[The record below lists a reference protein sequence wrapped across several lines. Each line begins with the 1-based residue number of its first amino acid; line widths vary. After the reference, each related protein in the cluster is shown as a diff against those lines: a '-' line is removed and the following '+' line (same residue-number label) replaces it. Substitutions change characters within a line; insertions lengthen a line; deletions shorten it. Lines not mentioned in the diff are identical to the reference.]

1 MMNDIVKA
9 VCAVRLFICR
19 CRLHVRREAIGR
31 ACVAIL
37 VGICLGTPGPATA
50 NPVGLNS
57 PTSGV
62 AFSGVGTPNVTITSS
77 ALRSIVNA
85 QGFDIAS
92 NETTSVLQAA
102 NAAMLVRIG
111 SLNPTS
117 IQGQLNAMG
126 TLVLINPNGVFFG
139 AGSQINVNGLIVS
152 SLNMTD
158 GNFLNGRYLFEGAAT
173 AGMVRNDGQIVAGS
187 QGVYLL
193 APNTMNVGGITSSG
207 GPVALAAGTTAYL
220 SDRAD
225 GRGFLVE
232 VKAPA
237 GEALNLGRL
246 VATDGGQLS
255 MIGRLV
261 TQSGLVQA
269 NSVQRQNGKIKLV
282 ASEQATLGATGRT
295 VADGGEVSVSGRAIE
310 QQGLVQSIG
319 TPTQS
324 GRVELVASERVN
336 LRAGSQTIVKG
347 GETDISDGG
356 TIAAMATNA
365 TTGTVTI
372 EDGAVLD
379 IAHGVSGGSRGEVWL
394 GGASVARPAVITGL
408 VDGDVHTIPRTRT
421 VTASD
426 LAADSP
432 RSYSNFYAL
441 DNLMVNVSSFN
452 LASRAMTPATTGTA
466 RIGTLRFF
474 AGNDLLVNNTN
485 IQNGQNSGIGA
496 AIGWN
501 LVGTAKNDIVFNTAT
516 WSTSAG
522 GSISLDATRDI
533 KLVPD
538 GGGGLTTLRTFTGGD
553 IAIHAGRDLM
563 APFAR
568 PTGIVQYAGI
578 RLQGTG
584 NLSITTGRDF
594 LGGIMAA
601 APAGPGF
608 LLSDGRAVVSVGG
621 NVGSVYAPGTPNP
634 AGPQHGYANVLLGGG
649 TLDLATGQVE
659 QGSQRAAR
667 VNIVTGGNIY
677 LGNAMDSGSA
687 EGFGRGAF
695 DALTVH
701 PNSEVRLTSYGGD
714 IFLNPLGITLDQP
727 STAVLPPTFIVNA
740 PNGSI
745 SIQSQLD
752 FWPSTTGNLAL
763 TAGNSIEG
771 TVGEAGFVSTTIG
784 LCRLCPNIGIRPST
798 QPPSFSLVTNGGDI
812 KDLKLE
818 LANPAVTRT
827 VTISSGRDIANV
839 FGTIAVPDRGS
850 SLSVTITAKRN
861 IDFTGQLDANGNEIV
876 DPTGS
881 GFLFGGTGLVK
892 LTAGGNLNLAKSFGL
907 RYQSDP
913 EQPTIDA
920 DQGGLLDVAVGE
932 NLIMD
937 RSRIITNNGAGLFIH
952 GPTANPP
959 VGATTATATS
969 TTLNGNPVY
978 VVGGQVVRDVAG
990 HPVVVGA
997 NDVIVGKEVL
1007 VVDGTP
1013 VLSINGKPIVIDRMS
1028 SETVTA
1034 GDVVHGTAVL
1044 DRPLVQLP
1052 DGTMLL
1058 MINGKAVFSS
1068 APGGGPTEG
1077 RPSVSNGA
1085 VTLMVGGNQVTV
1097 VEPLGGTVNVGTA
1110 SNTVTDQTGILTVRG
1125 GSVDLK
1131 ATKNIEVNLS
1141 RIATLG
1147 GGNITLTSTTGDIN
1161 AGTGSITDITQFPI
1175 QEQRPDGTVVTTLFA
1190 VPGSGIFTFH
1200 PRDGNLPNVPVFDP
1214 ISPLETRVILHRFL
1228 GHDVSE
1234 LEPLLPDA
1242 REAWKNQY
1250 EQRVSQLFAG
1260 FRLGDIDLTAAHNVI
1275 VPPAGIRGRNVTIN
1289 AGHDL
1294 ELQGGAIRGI
1304 ATVNVGGQVI
1314 GSLSAFQGVFTVNLG
1329 GIAGGSPGTTLGLGS
1344 ITGGIGTVTTSSA
1357 VMASTS
1363 AVSVTGSKAAAEAQS
1378 TQPVTESRAVADR
1391 TGKKGGGQSTQGS
1404 LRIRD
1409 KVRIKVE
1416 TKPEDAT

>member
-1 MMNDIVKA
+1 MCACALVIVGVALGVPGA
-9 VCAVRLFICR
+9 V
-19 CRLHVRREAIGR
+19 
-31 ACVAIL
+31 
-37 VGICLGTPGPATA
+37 TA
-50 NPVGLNS
+50 NPVGLS
-57 PTSGV
+57 SQTPGV
-62 AFSGVGTPNVTITSS
+62 TFSGVGTSNVTINSS

-102 NAAMLVRIG
+102 NAALLVRIG

-139 AGSQINVNGLIVS
+139 AGSQINVNGLIAS

-173 AGMVRNDGQIVAGS
+173 AGMVRNDGQITAGS

-193 APNTMNVGGITSSG
+193 APNAMNVGRITSAG
-207 GPVALAAGTTAYL
+207 GPIALTAGTTAYL
-220 SDRAD
+220 SERAD

-237 GEALNLGRL
+237 GEALNLGSL

-261 TQSGLVQA
+261 TQSGQVQA
-269 NSVQRQNGKIKLV
+269 NSVQTRNGKIKLV
-282 ASEQATLGATGRT
+282 ASEQVALNATSRT
-295 VADGGEVSVSGRAIE
+295 VADGGEILVAGRAIE
-310 QQGLVQSIG
+310 QRGTVQSLG
-319 TPTQS
+319 TPAQS
-324 GRVELVASERVN
+324 GRVELIATDQVN
-336 LRAGSQTIVKG
+336 LRTGSQTIVSG
-347 GETDISDGG
+347 GGGDVADGG

-372 EDGAVLD
+372 EDDAVLD
-379 IAHGVSGGSRGEVWL
+379 IAQAVSGGSRGEVWL

-408 VDGDVHTIPRTRT
+408 VDGDVRAIPRTRT

-441 DNLMVNVSSFN
+441 DDLTVTVSSFN
-452 LASRAMTPATTGTA
+452 LSSRAITPATTGTA

-485 IQNGQNSGIGA
+485 IQNGQNNSGAGA
-496 AIGWN
+496 ADGWN

-522 GSISLDATRDI
+522 GAISLDATRDI

-538 GGGGLTTLRTFTGGD
+538 GGGGLATLRTFTGGD
-553 IAIHAGRDLM
+553 IAIYAGRDLM

-594 LGGIMAA
+594 LGGVMAA
-601 APAGPGF
+601 VPAGPGF

-621 NVGSVYAPGTPNP
+621 NVGSVYAPGTPTP
-634 AGPQHGYANVLLGGG
+634 AGPQNGYANVLLGSG

-659 QGSQRAAR
+659 QGSQRATR
-667 VNIVTGGNIY
+667 VNVMTGGNIY
-677 LGNAMDSGSA
+677 LGNAMDTGSA

-701 PNSEVRLTSYGGD
+701 PNSEVRLTSHGGD
-714 IFLNPLGITLDQP
+714 IVLNPLAITLDQP
-727 STAVLPPTFIVNA
+727 WTAILPPTFMATA

-763 TAGNSIEG
+763 TAGDSIQG

-784 LCRLCPNIGIRPST
+784 LCRLCPTIGIRPAT

-839 FGTIAVPDRGS
+839 FGTIAVPDRGNNP
-850 SLSVTITAKRN
+850 SVTITAKRN
-861 IDFTGQLDANGNEIV
+861 IDFTGKLDANGNELV

-892 LTAGGNLNLAKSFGL
+892 LTSGKDLNLAKSFGL

-920 DQGGLLDVAVGE
+920 DQGGLLDVAVGG

-937 RSRIITNNGAGLFIH
+937 RSRIITNNGAGLLIH
-952 GPTANPP
+952 GPAAGPP

-978 VVGGQVVRDVAG
+978 VVGGQVVRDAAG

-997 NDVIVGKEVL
+997 TDVIVGKEVL
-1007 VVDGTP
+1007 IVDGTAA
-1013 VLSINGKPIVIDRMS
+1013 LSINGKPIVVDRTS

-1044 DRPLVQLP
+1044 DRPLVQLS

-1068 APGGGPTEG
+1068 APGGGPVEG
-1077 RPSVSNGA
+1077 RPSVNNGT
-1085 VTLMVGGNQVTV
+1085 VTLMVGGKQVSL
-1097 VEPLGGTVNVGTA
+1097 VEPLGGAVNVGTA

-1125 GSVDLK
+1125 GSIDLK

-1147 GGNITLTSTTGDIN
+1147 GGNITLMSTTGDIN

-1175 QEQRPDGTVVTTLFA
+1175 MERKPDGTVVTTLFA

-1200 PRDGNLPNVPVFDP
+1200 PRDGDLPNVPAFDP
-1214 ISPLETRVILHRFL
+1214 LSPLEARVILHRFL

-1234 LEPLLPDA
+1234 LEPLLPAA

-1250 EQRVSQLFAG
+1250 EQHVRQLFSG

-1294 ELQGGAIRGI
+1294 ELQGGVIRGI

-1344 ITGGIGTVTTSSA
+1344 ITGGIGTVTTSST

-1363 AVSVTGSKAAAEAQS
+1363 AVSMTSSKATDEAKS
-1378 TQPVTESRAVADR
+1378 VQPVTESRVVADR

-1409 KVRIKVE
+1409 KVRIKIE
-1416 TKPEDAT
+1416 TKPEGAT

>member
-1 MMNDIVKA
+1 MIVGVALGVPGA
-9 VCAVRLFICR
+9 V
-19 CRLHVRREAIGR
+19 
-31 ACVAIL
+31 
-37 VGICLGTPGPATA
+37 TA
-50 NPVGLNS
+50 NPVGLS
-57 PTSGV
+57 SQTPGV
-62 AFSGVGTPNVTITSS
+62 TFSGVGTPNVTINSS

-102 NAAMLVRIG
+102 NAALLVRIG

-139 AGSQINVNGLIVS
+139 AGSQINVNGLIAS

-173 AGMVRNDGQIVAGS
+173 AGMVRNDGQITAGS

-193 APNTMNVGGITSSG
+193 APNAMNVGGITSAG
-207 GPVALAAGTTAYL
+207 GPIALAAGTTAYL
-220 SDRAD
+220 SERAD

-232 VKAPA
+232 VRAPA
-237 GEALNLGRL
+237 GEALNLGSL

-261 TQSGLVQA
+261 TQSGQVQA
-269 NSVQRQNGKIKLV
+269 NSVQKHHGKIKLV
-282 ASEQATLGATGRT
+282 ASEQATLNPNSRT
-295 VADGGEVSVSGRAIE
+295 VADGGEILVAGRTIE
-310 QQGLVQSIG
+310 QRGTVQSLG
-319 TPTQS
+319 TPAQS
-324 GRVELVASERVN
+324 GRVELIATDQVN
-336 LRAGSQTIVKG
+336 LRAGSQTIVSG
-347 GETDISDGG
+347 GGGGDVADGG

-379 IAHGVSGGSRGEVWL
+379 IAQAVPGGSRGEVWL

-408 VDGDVHTIPRTRT
+408 VDGDVRAIPRTRT

-441 DNLMVNVSSFN
+441 DDLTVNVSSFN
-452 LASRAMTPATTGTA
+452 LSSRTITPATTGTA

-474 AGNDLLVNNTN
+474 AGNDLLVNDTN
-485 IQNGQNSGIGA
+485 IQNGQNNSGAGA
-496 AIGWN
+496 ADGWN

-522 GSISLDATRDI
+522 GAISLDATRDI

-538 GGGGLTTLRTFTGGD
+538 GGGGFTTLRTFTGGD

-563 APFAR
+563 APFVR
-568 PTGIVQYAGI
+568 RTGIAQYTGI
-578 RLQGTG
+578 RLQGAG
-584 NLSITTGRDF
+584 NLSITAGRDF
-594 LGGIMAA
+594 LGGVMSAV
-601 APAGPGF
+601 PAGPGF

-621 NVGSVYAPGTPNP
+621 NVGSVYAPSTLNPVGPPN
-634 AGPQHGYANVLLGGG
+634 GYANVMLGSG

-659 QGSQRAAR
+659 QGSQRAAK

-677 LGNAMDSGSA
+677 LANAMDSGSA
-687 EGFGRGAF
+687 EGLERGAF

-714 IFLNPLGITLDQP
+714 IFLNPLAITLDQP
-727 STAVLPPTFIVNA
+727 WTAVLPPTFIANA

-763 TAGNSIEG
+763 TAGNSIQG

-784 LCRLCPNIGIRPST
+784 LCRLCPTIGIRPAT

-827 VTISSGRDIANV
+827 VTISSGHDITNV
-839 FGTIAVPDRGS
+839 FGTIAVPDRGNNP
-850 SLSVTITAKRN
+850 SVTITAKRN
-861 IDFTGQLDANGNEIV
+861 IDFTGKLDTNGNEIV

-892 LTAGGNLNLAKSFGL
+892 LTSGKDLNLAKSFGL

-920 DQGGLLDVAVGE
+920 DKGGLLDVAVGG

-952 GPTANPP
+952 GPAAGPP
-959 VGATTATATS
+959 VGATTATAAS
-969 TTLNGNPVY
+969 MTLNGNPVY
-978 VVGGQVVRDVAG
+978 VVGDQVVRDVAG

-997 NDVIVGKEVL
+997 NDAIVGKEVL
-1007 VVDGTP
+1007 IVDGTA
-1013 VLSINGKPIVIDRMS
+1013 VLSINGKPVVIDRTS
-1028 SETVTA
+1028 FETVTA
-1034 GDVVHGTAVL
+1034 SDVVHGTAVL

-1052 DGTMLL
+1052 DGAMLL

-1077 RPSVSNGA
+1077 RPSVNNGA
-1085 VTLMVGGNQVTV
+1085 VTLMVGGKQVSI

-1125 GSVDLK
+1125 GSIDLK
-1131 ATKNIEVNLS
+1131 ATK
-1141 RIATLG
+1141 
-1147 GGNITLTSTTGDIN
+1147 
-1161 AGTGSITDITQFPI
+1161 
-1175 QEQRPDGTVVTTLFA
+1175 
-1190 VPGSGIFTFH
+1190 
-1200 PRDGNLPNVPVFDP
+1200 
-1214 ISPLETRVILHRFL
+1214 
-1228 GHDVSE
+1228 
-1234 LEPLLPDA
+1234 
-1242 REAWKNQY
+1242 
-1250 EQRVSQLFAG
+1250 
-1260 FRLGDIDLTAAHNVI
+1260 
-1275 VPPAGIRGRNVTIN
+1275 
-1289 AGHDL
+1289 
-1294 ELQGGAIRGI
+1294 
-1304 ATVNVGGQVI
+1304 
-1314 GSLSAFQGVFTVNLG
+1314 
-1329 GIAGGSPGTTLGLGS
+1329 
-1344 ITGGIGTVTTSSA
+1344 
-1357 VMASTS
+1357 
-1363 AVSVTGSKAAAEAQS
+1363 
-1378 TQPVTESRAVADR
+1378 
-1391 TGKKGGGQSTQGS
+1391 
-1404 LRIRD
+1404 
-1409 KVRIKVE
+1409 
-1416 TKPEDAT
+1416 